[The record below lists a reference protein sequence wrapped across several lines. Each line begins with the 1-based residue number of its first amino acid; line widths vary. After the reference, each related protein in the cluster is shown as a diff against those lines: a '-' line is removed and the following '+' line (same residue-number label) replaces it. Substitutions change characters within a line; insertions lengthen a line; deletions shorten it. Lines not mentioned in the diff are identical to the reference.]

1 MQFLHNIAKDKN
13 LLRLVFALFWSVV
26 AAGYIYGITFIDIP
40 ENSLRH
46 ADTVLGFVFSELLW
60 QLSLHTTFGSSQGSS
75 DKTDI
80 IKQNQNQ

>member
-46 ADTVLGFVFSELLW
+46 ADTVLGFVLG
-60 QLSLHTTFGSSQGSS
+60 TIVATIIAYYFGSSQGSS

>member
-1 MQFLHNIAKDKN
+1 MQFLHDIAKDKN

-46 ADTVLGFVFSELLW
+46 ADTVLGFVLG
-60 QLSLHTTFGSSQGSS
+60 TIVATIIAYYFGSSQGSS

-80 IKQNQNQ
+80 MKQNQNQ